1 MFRSSGGC
9 NQKSIEQGKNHLKIL
24 NMLEIEHP
32 ISGVKIQVAKN
43 AFPEDM
49 TWHEA
54 QRASVGLGD
63 GWRRLT
69 IEEWQREDISPQ

>member
-1 MFRSSGGC
+1 
-9 NQKSIEQGKNHLKIL
+9 
-24 NMLEIEHP
+24 MLEIEHP